1 MAKNRTS
8 QQEDLT
14 SKTGINVMSDLGF
27 SKPAPVK
34 PAEQA
39 TIKNVDKLADDK
51 PASEQKSAK
60 LSQDSTNTQTA
71 DKPEKPAPVATA
83 KAPLTGKKTKLQR
96 PADPNRQEETCK
108 ISAIIS
114 VEAKANLE
122 KYAKLYGYK
131 KLSPFLND
139 ILERLDL
146 YMDE

>member
-27 SKPAPVK
+27 SKPTQTKPVIN
-34 PAEQA
+34 EE
-39 TIKNVDKLADDK
+39 IKNVDKLAAANDV
-51 PASEQKSAK
+51 PQKNSAK
-60 LSQDSTNTQTA
+60 LSQESTIKEQSVQKAAEPAKTMT
-71 DKPEKPAPVATA
+71 KSEKR
-83 KAPLTGKKTKLQR
+83 TKLQR
-96 PADPNRQEETCK
+96 PDDPNRQEETCK

-114 VEAKANLE
+114 AEAKANLE

-146 YMDE
+146 YLDE